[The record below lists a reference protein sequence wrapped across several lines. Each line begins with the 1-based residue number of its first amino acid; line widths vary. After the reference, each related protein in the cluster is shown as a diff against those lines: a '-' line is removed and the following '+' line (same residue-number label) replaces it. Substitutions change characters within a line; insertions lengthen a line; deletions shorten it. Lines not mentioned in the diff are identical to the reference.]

1 MSSFDSSFEN
11 EISNVNT
18 GNMPPRMPMM
28 PPIPPPGMF
37 PPMMPGLPPLP
48 PPPPGVMAQLM
59 NNNNSG
65 PPQGRL
71 PPRPA
76 FVPHQL
82 RHRVPQQSVPFP
94 SSSMRTPQMSTSIP
108 QRIPSPPPSQGSIPP
123 QQPSTLSA
131 QPLLYKNQTTNEKS
145 APPSESSV
153 ATSQRPLQTPVIES
167 KPPAPKLDKPL
178 VTKLEQNPHPVS
190 KAFAA
195 ATQPMETN
203 GKKIIFI

>member
-1 MSSFDSSFEN
+1 
-11 EISNVNT
+11 
-18 GNMPPRMPMM
+18 MPMM
-28 PPIPPPGMF
+28 PPPPGMF
-37 PPMMPGLPPLP
+37 PPMMAGLPPLP

-65 PPQGRL
+65 PPSTRL

-94 SSSMRTPQMSTSIP
+94 SSSMRSQHMPPSMP
-108 QRIPSPPPSQGSIPP
+108 QRIPSPPTSQSSNPPP
-123 QQPSTLSA
+123 QQQSILSA
-131 QPLLYKNQTTNEKS
+131 QPLLYKNQPTVEKS
-145 APPSESSV
+145 VPPPESSNTAV
-153 ATSQRPLQTPVIES
+153 QRPLPTPVVET
-167 KPPAPKLDKPL
+167 KPSAPKLDKPI

-195 ATQPMETN
+195 AQAMETN
-203 GKKIIFI
+203 GKNNFSITLSSFFL